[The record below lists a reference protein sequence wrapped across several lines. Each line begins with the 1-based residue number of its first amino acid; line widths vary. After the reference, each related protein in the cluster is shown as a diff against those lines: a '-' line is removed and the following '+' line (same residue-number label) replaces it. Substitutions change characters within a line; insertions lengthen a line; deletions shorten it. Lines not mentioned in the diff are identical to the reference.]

1 MADNVDEGSA
11 AMRGSI
17 LAQVGFWDATVNHM
31 LRSGKSAESIA
42 VALAKE
48 KARLTERLVEIEST
62 LPFKMGIMLAALK
75 RQQANIRRWLETGI
89 PADADESRSIAE
101 QIDAAIEAAEGGR

>member
-1 MADNVDEGSA
+1 MADGANEGSA
-11 AMRGSI
+11 AMRGST
-17 LAQVGFWDATVNHM
+17 LAHVAFLDATVNYM
-31 LRSGKSAESIA
+31 LRSGESAESIV

-62 LPFKMGIMLAALK
+62 WPFKMGIMLAALK

-89 PADADESRSIAE
+89 PADADESRAIAE
-101 QIDAAIEAAEGGR
+101 QIDAAIKTAEDGR